1 MLSFEWT
8 VHQDMYVRTFLRGKG
23 ISRRLLARIK
33 YHGGEVLLNDEP
45 RYVGTQAVVGDRIKV
60 LIPDEGKQEEIEG
73 MPGPLEILFE
83 DDHYLA
89 VNKPAYYTSIPSFHN
104 PQGSMA
110 NILKAYYQAQ
120 NYDNQVI
127 HVVTRLDRDTSGVM
141 LFAKHQFA
149 HSLLDQSLRQGGI
162 DKRYWAFTPDPLQPK
177 DQGFIEAGIGR
188 KPGSIIERR
197 VDPDG
202 KPALTEYQLL
212 RETAAGYLYGVRL
225 HTGRS
230 HQIRVHFAYAGA
242 PLYGDS
248 LYGGDLAAGLDRQA
262 LHCRSLSFNHPLT
275 GDHLQIIAP
284 LADELSD
291 WQTRYFEDQEKECED
306 GR

>member
-1 MLSFEWT
+1 
-8 VHQDMYVRTFLRGKG
+8 MYVRTFLRGKG

-225 HTGRS
+225 HTGRT

-248 LYGGDLAAGLDRQA
+248 LYGGDLAAGLARQA

-291 WQTRYFEDQEKECED
+291 WQMRYFEDQEKECED

>member
-1 MLSFEWT
+1 
-8 VHQDMYVRTFLRGKG
+8 MYVRTFLRGKG

-73 MPGPLEILFE
+73 LPGPLDILFE

-177 DQGFIEAGIGR
+177 DQGFIEAAIGR

-225 HTGRS
+225 HTGRT
-230 HQIRVHFAYAGA
+230 HQIRVHFAHAGA

-248 LYGGDLAAGLDRQA
+248 LYGGEMAAGLDRQA
-262 LHCRSLSFNHPLT
+262 LHCRSLSFDHPLT

-291 WQTRYFEDQEKECED
+291 WQTRYFEAQEKECEN